1 MVGTQPS
8 ITFISLPSLQL
19 QLPACSISLQMAIYV
34 LGSPPPVG
42 CKGLWGKV
50 GARWRE
56 LGSKVE
62 QTGEQAGANWGVSW
76 SELEQTGER
85 AGES

>member
-50 GARWRE
+50 GASWSE
-56 LGSKVE
+56 LGSE
-62 QTGEQAGANWGVSW
+62 LERTGEQAGASW
-76 SELEQTGER
+76 SELGSELERTGE
-85 AGES
+85 